1 MVLAVLQK
9 GGVENLTDI
18 ANVKAASIFEQKL
31 LRQVTTKFTDN
42 NLGILDETDLS
53 QGHFEIN

>member
-1 MVLAVLQK
+1 MIPVVGLHFRHGMMDQMVNAIPRVPMVLAVLQK

-31 LRQVTTKFTDN
+31 LR
-42 NLGILDETDLS
+42 
-53 QGHFEIN
+53 

>member
-1 MVLAVLQK
+1 MIPIVGLHFRHGMMDQMVNAIPRVPMVLAVLQK

-31 LRQVTTKFTDN
+31 LR
-42 NLGILDETDLS
+42 
-53 QGHFEIN
+53 